1 MSSFGENYKKNDLLD
16 DIQHYFSDGGTIEEM
31 FDVLRYIFEYGKTPL
46 DDLIKENQELKKQ
59 IECLTLEKTL
69 LQQVINESEE
79 FKKYKEE
86 FLKKYKELEVKNEKN

>member
-1 MSSFGENYKKNDLLD
+1 MSSFGENYKKNNLLD
-16 DIQHYFSDGGTIEEM
+16 DIQHFFSEGGTIEEM

-86 FLKKYKELEVKNEKN
+86 FLKKYKELKVKNERI

>member
-86 FLKKYKELEVKNEKN
+86 FLKKYKELEVKNEKK